1 MPDLL
6 IDSKP
11 RQSGMLPGTTE
22 LQRRMELQNRRRTFR
37 AWPLLPVLPLPPA
50 VGPQPGP
57 VVEWPQDT
65 SIQRED
71 EWADEEA
78 LAQDF
83 APVCEASLGAD
94 GLGQRNTERRGQ
106 VLKTCLLVSVA
117 LHLCC
122 AGFFIAMPAP
132 ETVEIAGGGA
142 VSVMLVGEQAFDS
155 LSAGGAEG
163 DEATAPVEQSPV
175 EQVKVAE
182 TADQSV
188 EATTTR
194 QTLDPVDVENALPR
208 ERVEEPV
215 NEPTQT
221 VASAPTEPAD
231 AMPTQEP
238 VAQAVA
244 QIQVELPTES
254 LTVTEANAIDPTAVA
269 ESGELQPVPQAAV
282 MEAQAHESAEVL
294 PVKPLETA
302 EPKDQP
308 DKKRPDKKAPSH
320 KKVEKPKADDR
331 KAAARKQEEIDTQA
345 RAAPTRNRKGEAGE
359 GTANAQRG
367 ASAQADSAGR
377 SEPGNAATSN
387 YPGKVAAKLRRA
399 LKYPRSAVSSS
410 SGEAQVAFTVL
421 SDGSATG
428 IRIVSSSGSPILDQA
443 AMEAVR
449 RASPFPP
456 IPTEAGRRQWPFAV
470 PVLFKR

>member
-11 RQSGMLPGTTE
+11 RRSGTPPGTAE
-22 LQRRMELQNRRRTFR
+22 LQRRKELQNRRRTFR
-37 AWPLLPVLPLPPA
+37 TWPLLPVPALPPGA
-50 VGPQPGP
+50 GTQPGP
-57 VVEWPQDT
+57 VVEWPQDL
-65 SIQRED
+65 SIPGEG

-78 LAQDF
+78 LGQDF
-83 APVCEASLGAD
+83 APISEAPFGSN
-94 GLGQRNTERRGQ
+94 GQEQPNAERRARL
-106 VLKTCLLVSVA
+106 LKTCLLVSVA
-117 LHLCC
+117 LHVCC

-155 LSAGGAEG
+155 LKAGGAEG
-163 DEATAPVEQSPV
+163 DEATAPAEKPAVEPV
-175 EQVKVAE
+175 KAAK

-188 EATTTR
+188 EATTTM
-194 QTLDPVDVENALPR
+194 QALDPVDVEKVTPEAL
-208 ERVEEPV
+208 
-215 NEPTQT
+215 
-221 VASAPTEPAD
+221 SEPAQTL
-231 AMPTQEP
+231 ASVPAEQAQATPTQEP

-244 QIQVELPTES
+244 QTQVELPTES
-254 LTVTEANAIDPTAVA
+254 LTVTEVNAIDPTAVA

-282 MEAQAHESAEVL
+282 MEAQAHQYAEVL
-294 PVKPLETA
+294 PVKPPETA
-302 EPKDQP
+302 EPQDQP
-308 DKKRPDKKAPSH
+308 VKQRPDKKAPSQ
-320 KKVEKPKADDR
+320 KKVVKPKADDR
-331 KAAARKQEEIDTQA
+331 KAAARKQAETDRQA
-345 RAAPTRNRKGEAGE
+345 KAAPAMNRKGEAGE
-359 GTANAQRG
+359 GAANAQRG

-399 LKYPRSAVSSS
+399 LKYPKSAVSSS

-428 IRIVSSSGSPILDQA
+428 IRVVSSSGSPVLDQA

-449 RASPFPP
+449 RASHFPP